1 MSARAAL
8 LALLLG
14 AAPPG
19 PAAAQD
25 LSVFAAASL
34 GPALEDAAKGF
45 EAATGLRAAIVA
57 AGSSAIAR
65 QVRAGA
71 PADVIALASA
81 DWMDALEDE
90 GLVAPGTRADIAS
103 GTLVLIGPAGAP
115 PIRVERGMDLAARLG
130 PGRLAIALVDA
141 VPAGQYGRAALD
153 SLGEWDA
160 LAPAAVQTDN
170 VRSALALV
178 ALGEAAMG
186 VVYATDAA
194 AEPRVAVLGA
204 FPAGSHPPVAYP
216 AARAARSPRPE
227 AADAFL
233 AHLRGPAGRAALA
246 AAGFEPPRD
255 AP

>member
-1 MSARAAL
+1 MRPRAAL
-8 LALLLG
+8 LAALLG
-14 AAPPG
+14 AA

-25 LSVFAAASL
+25 LAVFAAASL
-34 GPALEDAAKGF
+34 GPALEDVAAGF

-57 AGSSAIAR
+57 AGSPVIAR

-71 PADVIALASA
+71 PADVIVLASA

-90 GLVAPGTRADIAS
+90 GLIAPGTRADIAA
-103 GTLVLIGPAGAP
+103 GTLVLIGPAGAAP
-115 PIRVERGMDLAARLG
+115 VPMKRGMDLAGRLG
-130 PGRLAIALVDA
+130 AGRLAIPLVDA
-141 VPAGQYGRAALD
+141 VPAGQYGRAALA

-170 VRSALALV
+170 VRAALALV

-194 AEPRVAVLGA
+194 AEPRVAILGA
-204 FPAGSHPPVAYP
+204 FPAATHPPVAYP
-216 AARAARSPRPE
+216 AARAARSAHPA

-246 AAGFEPPRD
+246 AAGFEPPRP